1 MEGALQ
7 AESCGAVSNPNTL
20 GMNKIQAGLLQNS
33 LVPTVMFANASTQ
46 LSTCRSHGP
55 EDSIMGLLNIF
66 FQALWKFLQRKIDV
80 LTRLSSNGR

>member
-33 LVPTVMFANASTQ
+33 LVPTFMFAIASTQ
-46 LSTCRSHGP
+46 LSTCRSQGP

-66 FQALWKFLQRKIDV
+66 F
-80 LTRLSSNGR
+80 RLCGSFCKER